1 MNVLV
6 GVILMP
12 FGAVLHSRNISSRDV
27 RAVILSQQADAEKG
41 AMELRKKPQSL
52 LSSTSSSTHVTP
64 ILTRVIPSQSQYPSQ
79 SLSLQ

>member
-27 RAVILSQQADAEKG
+27 RAVLLSQQADAEKG
-41 AMELRKKPQSL
+41 AMELRKKPVQ
-52 LSSTSSSTHVTP
+52 VTP
-64 ILTRVIPSQSQYPSQ
+64 TQTMAVPTSLPPHA
-79 SLSLQ
+79 LSLQ